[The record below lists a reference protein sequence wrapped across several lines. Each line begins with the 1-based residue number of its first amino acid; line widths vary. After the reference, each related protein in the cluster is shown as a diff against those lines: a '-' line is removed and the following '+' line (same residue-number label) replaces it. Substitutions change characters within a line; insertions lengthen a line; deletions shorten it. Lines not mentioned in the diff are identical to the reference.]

1 MKNLGFAILKIQL
14 GLKKIA
20 EMNNLEKYMEGGTEE
35 VIEKFAGG
43 MMKFDNKFLEQRR
56 VFLWGAVT
64 DDSAE
69 RVVNRLL
76 FLDANE
82 PGKEINFY
90 INSPG
95 GVVTSGMVI
104 YDAMK
109 MISSPV
115 NTICM
120 GLAAS
125 MGSILL
131 SGGEK
136 GKRLIWPSGRVMIH
150 QPSIGGMYGQATD
163 IEITALEI
171 QKTKEMSAKLLA
183 DNCGQ
188 SYEKVMKDFDRDFW
202 MSAQEAVA
210 YGICDGIADKLI

>member
-1 MKNLGFAILKIQL
+1 
-14 GLKKIA
+14 
-20 EMNNLEKYMEGGTEE
+20 MNATHLNGTEE
-35 VIEKFAGG
+35 VIEKATGG
-43 MMKFDNKFLEQRR
+43 LMKFDNKFLEQRR

-64 DDSAE
+64 DESSE
-69 RVVNRLL
+69 KVVNRLL
-76 FLDANE
+76 FLEAND
-82 PGKEINFY
+82 PGKDIFFY

-104 YDAMK
+104 YDTMK
-109 MISSPV
+109 LISSPV
-115 NTICM
+115 HTICM

-163 IEITALEI
+163 IEITAREI
-171 QKTKEMSAKLLA
+171 QKTKEMSAQLLA
-183 DNCGQ
+183 DNCNKT
-188 SYEKVMKDFDRDFW
+188 YEQVMTDFDRDYW
-202 MSAQEAVA
+202 MSAQEAVE
-210 YGICDGIADKLI
+210 YGICDGIADKLV